1 MKAILLAG
9 ALALALCAAA
19 CTSTGALAPAAQS
32 DITAALAI
40 ACPVAAALNG
50 KVPTDANS
58 QAAYSLLAS
67 LCPPNAPP
75 TNAVVAA
82 LDILNVYEVLKPLV
96 K

>member
-1 MKAILLAG
+1 MKLLLAAG
-9 ALALALCAAA
+9 AIALASCAAA
-19 CTSTGALAPAAQS
+19 CTSTGALAPTAQS
-32 DITAALAI
+32 DITTALAI
-40 ACPVAAALNG
+40 ACPVVAALNG
-50 KVPTDANS
+50 KTPGDFNT

>member
-1 MKAILLAG
+1 MKLLLAAG
-9 ALALALCAAA
+9 ALAP
-19 CTSTGALAPAAQS
+19 TAQS
-32 DITAALAI
+32 DINTALAV
-40 ACPVAAALNG
+40 ACPVVAALNG
-50 KVPTDANS
+50 KTPSDSDS

-82 LDILNVYEVLKPLV
+82 LDILNAYEVLKPLV